1 MRDSAA
7 MQLLPHALAAIVT
20 VAVLAFGAWMLMWT
34 PAAGPR
40 PSGESFR
47 LQLQL
52 RVLARARAEPLPVAA
67 PGQAAAPDG
76 ARVAP
81 AAADPVPAGA
91 PASGVGR
98 PGPAR
103 DAAAGARAPAPAAGA
118 AALYDDQGRI
128 RLPSGPEQAASVP
141 DPMRRDNPVDYRGTR
156 FEQAWATDGDLGEA
170 AAQSIARGQRKVA
183 ELLLGKDIQHARAR
197 PAPEV
202 RFDPARHERP
212 SDLGSEAT
220 GDAWRAAPISAEP
233 VPGLDGRASRSIRE
247 EVAALERGYARCPRA
262 RMEQLM
268 VPVRRALEELQAAE
282 HALAKGA
289 DPVRA
294 RHQLPN
300 AANSA
305 WDQARRGLWYAR
317 QQLSGCGG

>member
-1 MRDSAA
+1 LRDSAA
-7 MQLLPHALAAIVT
+7 TRLLPHAVAATATATILA
-20 VAVLAFGAWMLMWT
+20 LGAWMLLWT
-34 PAAGPR
+34 PPVGPR
-40 PSGESFR
+40 APGEGLR
-47 LQLQL
+47 VQL
-52 RVLARARAEPLPVAA
+52 RLLPRGEEQPLP
-67 PGQAAAPDG
+67 
-76 ARVAP
+76 AP
-81 AAADPVPAGA
+81 AAAQAAVTGAPTRVASAAGDPVPAGA
-91 PASGVGR
+91 AARPVPGSGGSAR
-98 PGPAR
+98 ADAPGP
-103 DAAAGARAPAPAAGA
+103 GA
-118 AALYDDQGRI
+118 AAAVLYDAQGRI
-128 RLPSGPEQAASVP
+128 RLPSGPEQAVSTP

-156 FEQAWATDGDLGEA
+156 FEQAWASDGDLGEA

-202 RFDPARHERP
+202 RFNPARHERP

-247 EVAALERGYARCPRA
+247 EVAALERGYTRCPRA